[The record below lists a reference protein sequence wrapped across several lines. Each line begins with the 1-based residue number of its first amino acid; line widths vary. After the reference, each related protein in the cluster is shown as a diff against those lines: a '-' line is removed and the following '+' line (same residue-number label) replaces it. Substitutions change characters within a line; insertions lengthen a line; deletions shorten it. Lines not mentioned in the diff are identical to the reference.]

1 MITPI
6 IQELVIPTLEKFLI
20 VRIGKPRFDLWF
32 GKRVSFVLNDD
43 KLFVFVPNNHFLEWL
58 NNKFR
63 KNIEDAVKDCL
74 LGPKQIVFQI
84 SQQTLSQPT
93 LKDAE
98 DSIGN
103 SIPLGAPELNVV
115 KSDGIVQLMNV
126 PGTKEAKKR
135 DWLDFKSF
143 VVGESNKLAF
153 EMARSLSV
161 EKRADT
167 SPLVIFGPQG
177 CGKTHLLESSFRSFK
192 NSFPLL
198 PAEFISAEEFTSQ
211 FVVAMHKNR
220 MPAFRAKIRS
230 NSLFV
235 FDDVHLLADK
245 PATQKELMLN
255 LDVITQKGGSII
267 AGMDCHPRMAKKI
280 MPELLDRLMSGMI
293 CSVGVPEDSL
303 RIALIKR
310 YWSMLSNQE
319 ISLEVTEYLSK
330 EVRGNVRIILGVLKQ
345 LSNSARINRVLPTIE
360 LARSIVGGFI
370 RCVFKSISLQDI
382 DEVVSTFLLLA
393 PGALKSGVR
402 EEKLSFPRNLAMY
415 LARKNSSFTYR
426 EIGSYF
432 GNRNHSTVIA
442 AEKKIE
448 SLIKYDSRVQF
459 ANLEYDLN
467 FLLQSIQ
474 QKLHSTRS

>member
-6 IQELVIPTLEKFLI
+6 IQELDIPTLEKLLI

-153 EMARSLSV
+153 EMARSLSI
-161 EKRADT
+161 EKRGDT
-167 SPLVIFGPQG
+167 SNSRLSWLV
-177 CGKTHLLESSFRSFK
+177 
-192 NSFPLL
+192 
-198 PAEFISAEEFTSQ
+198 
-211 FVVAMHKNR
+211 
-220 MPAFRAKIRS
+220 
-230 NSLFV
+230 
-235 FDDVHLLADK
+235 
-245 PATQKELMLN
+245 
-255 LDVITQKGGSII
+255 
-267 AGMDCHPRMAKKI
+267 
-280 MPELLDRLMSGMI
+280 
-293 CSVGVPEDSL
+293 
-303 RIALIKR
+303 
-310 YWSMLSNQE
+310 
-319 ISLEVTEYLSK
+319 
-330 EVRGNVRIILGVLKQ
+330 
-345 LSNSARINRVLPTIE
+345 
-360 LARSIVGGFI
+360 
-370 RCVFKSISLQDI
+370 RC
-382 DEVVSTFLLLA
+382 E
-393 PGALKSGVR
+393 
-402 EEKLSFPRNLAMY
+402 
-415 LARKNSSFTYR
+415 
-426 EIGSYF
+426 
-432 GNRNHSTVIA
+432 
-442 AEKKIE
+442 
-448 SLIKYDSRVQF
+448 
-459 ANLEYDLN
+459 
-467 FLLQSIQ
+467 
-474 QKLHSTRS
+474 